1 MNLPY
6 GNAEP
11 LKDTEEFVMQPKLV
25 EHELLEALTQEAYQS
40 RTQKNEL
47 ARIDKK
53 ATDTIKSM
61 IADFGEGPLQ
71 VGSLVLVP
79 EARAG
84 KINIPDYQ
92 QRLID
97 AGVDPKLVHDEAER
111 AVNPPSVA
119 LKIVPVQDLEV
130 R

>member
-1 MNLPY
+1 
-6 GNAEP
+6 
-11 LKDTEEFVMQPKLV
+11 MQPKRI
-25 EHELLEALTQEAYQS
+25 EHEQLEALTQEAYQS

-53 ATDTIKSM
+53 ATDTIKRM
-61 IADFGEGPLQ
+61 MADFGEGPLQ

-84 KINIPDYQ
+84 KVNISDYQ
-92 QRLID
+92 KRLIE
-97 AGVDPKLVHDEAER
+97 AGVPREVVYGEAER